1 MLPSG
6 NIIGLFPLPF
16 LFSETSMK
24 LLLTLC
30 LACLFTLPAQAAR
43 RLGEAQVRMGKD
55 DLPCFT
61 IAEREEGR
69 GGNPDF
75 QAVTVMEGARVL
87 WRMAM
92 PRERTFALA
101 FSMCVPYGGRV
112 PALPQTAAAPL
123 ANGAVYTVQLDTRP
137 GRNAGAPLR
146 YTARFCLTRR
156 ANGATAVQH
165 IEANTGAACKIP

>member
-1 MLPSG
+1 
-6 NIIGLFPLPF
+6 
-16 LFSETSMK
+16 MK

-30 LACLFTLPAQAAR
+30 LACLFMLPAQAAR

-75 QAVTVMEGARVL
+75 QAVTVMAGARVL
-87 WRMAM
+87 WHMAM

-101 FSMCVPYGGRV
+101 SSMCVPYGGRV
-112 PALPQTAAAPL
+112 PALPQTAAGPL
-123 ANGAVYTVQLDTRP
+123 ENGAVYTVQLDTRP
-137 GRNAGAPLR
+137 GKNGAAPLR
-146 YTARFCLTRR
+146 YQAHFCLARR
-156 ANGATAVQH
+156 AGGRTALHHIGADA
-165 IEANTGAACKIP
+165 GAPCKAP